1 MMFLNEPLWHLCETF
16 YSIYRKYRL
25 TVIVQVVSVTL
36 LQTLDPD
43 IRSGSGAT
51 EKTIGLELLLFV
63 LAIRPDRRVDARTG
77 YTLLRRPLRAL
88 NQCTSH
94 FDLRRICS
102 D

>member
-1 MMFLNEPLWHLCETF
+1 MRNFLFQTF
-16 YSIYRKYRL
+16 YSISRKYRL

-43 IRSGSGAT
+43 IPFGSGAT
-51 EKTIGLELLLFV
+51 EKTIGLELLLSI

-88 NQCTSH
+88 NQCASH

-102 D
+102 N